1 MLVVRLSVQQYNR
14 GKVGFYKNLYTLPQA
29 TNKINFLKW
38 QFPELRVPVRVW
50 ILSPISGIV
59 CLIQLLFCQFLNYCY
74 SSLPLFLKSQWDLFP
89 WSIFFLVYFNTLL
102 QHWQRQIGSSLTS
115 LLLHLN
121 NQSSHGQKP
130 FWVSLPNIYTLF
142 GQGRMGQNSPVVL
155 IFLDRFSWTWFKI

>member
-59 CLIQLLFCQFLNYCY
+59 YLIQLLFYQFLNYCY

-102 QHWQRQIGSSLTS
+102 QHWQTNWQYFDFTPVA
-115 LLLHLN
+115 LN

-130 FWVSLPNIYTLF
+130 FWGSLPNICTLL
-142 GQGRMGQNSPVVL
+142 GRAGWARTPQLS
-155 IFLDRFSWTWFKI
+155 

>member
-59 CLIQLLFCQFLNYCY
+59 YLIQLLFCQFLNYCY

-115 LLLHLN
+115 LLLHWTTRAVMDKSHSEALYPISALFWAGQDGPGLPSCLN
-121 NQSSHGQKP
+121 
-130 FWVSLPNIYTLF
+130 
-142 GQGRMGQNSPVVL
+142 
-155 IFLDRFSWTWFKI
+155 FSG